1 MKTNKSFI
9 LTAKNKKN
17 KPLRKWPIETTAGF
31 YADRVTDA
39 SCIIQKENL
48 ATYEGRLSVLLS
60 QWSILLK
67 NQEHRSENPKKPCL
81 HFMLSLSRI
90 IPNAFSSLVTTANQ
104 KPISRLTKM
113 KEFTFSRAVKQA
125 VQSLIF
131 HDPGLK
137 STK

>member
-17 KPLRKWPIETTAGF
+17 KPLKKWPIETTAGF

-48 ATYEGRLSVLLS
+48 ATYEGRFSVLLS
-60 QWSILLK
+60 HWSILLT
-67 NQEHRSENPKKPCL
+67 NQEHQSGNPKKLCL
-81 HFMLSLSRI
+81 HFMLSPLRI

-104 KPISRLTKM
+104 KPILRLTKM
-113 KEFTFSRAVKQA
+113 KEFTSFRAVKQVA
-125 VQSLIF
+125 QSLIF